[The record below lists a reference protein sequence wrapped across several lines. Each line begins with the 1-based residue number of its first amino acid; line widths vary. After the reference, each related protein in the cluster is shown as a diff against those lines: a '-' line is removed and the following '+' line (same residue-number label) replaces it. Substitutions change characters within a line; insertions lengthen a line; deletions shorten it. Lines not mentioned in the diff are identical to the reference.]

1 MTKIEQVVEHFGG
14 QYKLAAALGVSSVAV
29 HWWVRDE
36 KIPPRRA
43 IEIEVATNGKFRAI
57 DLTGGENE

>member
-1 MTKIEQVVEHFGG
+1 MNKIKQVVKHFDG

-29 HWWVRDE
+29 HWWVKDN

-43 IEIEVATNGKFRAI
+43 IEIEK
-57 DLTGGENE
+57 LTDGLFKAVELSGGDNE